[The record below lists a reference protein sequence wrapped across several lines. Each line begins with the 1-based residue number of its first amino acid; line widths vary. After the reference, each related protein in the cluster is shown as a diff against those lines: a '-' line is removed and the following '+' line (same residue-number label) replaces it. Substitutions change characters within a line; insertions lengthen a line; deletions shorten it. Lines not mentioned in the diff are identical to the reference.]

1 MNYSLSPSP
10 YTIFA
15 IMAKIYTTEITS
27 EKITSDNP
35 IHQRLFKAYVVA
47 RDYVQGDVL
56 EVGCGQGRGID
67 LLKQAAR
74 TLTAVDK
81 IEGVIDAL
89 QKKYPETRFVSMSIP
104 PLTGLPDNKYDLVV
118 SFQVIE
124 HIQDDALFLQ
134 EIHRVLK
141 PGGTAL
147 LTTPNRKLS
156 LTRNPWHI
164 REYSPI
170 ELEKLSQK
178 FFTDTLLKGITGNK
192 KVMTYYE
199 ANKKSV
205 ERITRFDIFNLQ
217 HRLPAALLR
226 LPYEILNRWNRNT
239 LQASGNSMTDS
250 ITHSDYIITNDANDA
265 LDLLLIVKK

>member
-1 MNYSLSPSP
+1 MGLCLLPNFVVRR
-10 YTIFA
+10 TKHDID
-15 IMAKIYTTEITS
+15 MAQAGG
-27 EKITSDNP
+27 DWRRCRCN
-35 IHQRLFKAYVVA
+35 LGA
-47 RDYVQGDVL
+47 RESQATQP
-56 EVGCGQGRGID
+56 CGGIGHCC
-67 LLKQAAR
+67 L
-74 TLTAVDK
+74 
-81 IEGVIDAL
+81 IDAKQQNIEIVGANALGLSLHSRCWQHDKLICAGDAMAL
-89 QKKYPETRFVSMSIP
+89 QSMTSC
-104 PLTGLPDNKYDLVV
+104 L
-118 SFQVIE
+118 E
-124 HIQDDALFLQ
+124 HIQDDALFLR

-178 FFTDTLLKGITGNK
+178 FFTHTLLKGITGNK

-250 ITHSDYIITNDANDA
+250 ITHSDYIITDDANGA